1 MTDSARKTILSAWQ
15 NRKKEQITHPYLN
28 EKVSIGLLPYI
39 QSMLLARFIRKDID
53 DYPVFLIKQLMF
65 VLITYDVNIT
75 SLNGAKRLRNV
86 AKACLNHG
94 KRVQNSVFECVL
106 TESQY
111 IMLKSQLENII
122 DSSQDSIRFYLL
134 GSNWKR
140 KVETI
145 GKNMGIDVTGEL
157 II

>member
-1 MTDSARKTILSAWQ
+1 
-15 NRKKEQITHPYLN
+15 
-28 EKVSIGLLPYI
+28 
-39 QSMLLARFIRKDID
+39 
-53 DYPVFLIKQLMF
+53 MF

-111 IMLKSQLENII
+111 IMLKPKSV
-122 DSSQDSIRFYLL
+122 IRISLCRTA
-134 GSNWKR
+134 KR
-140 KVETI
+140 
-145 GKNMGIDVTGEL
+145 NPL
-157 II
+157 IFPI